1 MFSGATNGWYAVVV
15 VASVIVIVINA
26 AWTLRVAARIYFSEP
41 QHPELQSLPPLDAL
55 EKTAIVLMCATLIIV
70 GVLPN
75 TVMSVVSAGVQ
86 AIVKGLTAAG

>member
-1 MFSGATNGWYAVVV
+1 
-15 VASVIVIVINA
+15 
-26 AWTLRVAARIYFSEP
+26 
-41 QHPELQSLPPLDAL
+41 
-55 EKTAIVLMCATLIIV
+55 MCATLIIV